1 MMIIIVANNEKTIDK
16 NIFLCYIYIIKYFER
31 NYTEMKKILSLAL
44 ALVMLLSICAL
55 SASAESYEEKTV
67 EVNWNFGYVG
77 SSTNSGGFVNVIN
90 PNGGNY
96 SYTDVIDM
104 GPAGSTITFVDDT
117 PAYASAAAYVFSFW
131 KQNGSE
137 YELDLEA
144 ANVPGGKAG
153 TRSYEFVTTEDNQA
167 IRVTYRSEQKA
178 DFTPEFEEIFVDGVK
193 VDVNWNFGY
202 VKADGSIVDKGSAYS
217 YTDVFVVPKSGS
229 KVTFTDNNKNGS
241 NFCSNSANVFS
252 TWVKDGENWYFASGV
267 KGEGGTFVNNPLV
280 YSYTSTKDNEL
291 VRLCYQSNEK
301 AGNPIDPALRPVV
314 TLKSPVAEA
323 PETTEPAP
331 ETTEPGSS
339 TETGDSAVAIV
350 VAAVCTLG
358 LAVVVSK
365 KRSFN

>member
-1 MMIIIVANNEKTIDK
+1 
-16 NIFLCYIYIIKYFER
+16 
-31 NYTEMKKILSLAL
+31 MKKLLSLAL
-44 ALVMLLSICAL
+44 ALVMLLSVCAL
-55 SASAESYEEKTV
+55 TASAESYEEKTV

-77 SSTNSGGFVNVIN
+77 SSTNGGGFVNVIN

-104 GPAGSTITFVDDT
+104 GPAGSTITFADDT
-117 PAYASAAAYVFSFW
+117 PAYASNAAYVFSFW
-131 KQNGSE
+131 KQNGTE

-144 ANVPGGKAG
+144 GNIPGGKAG
-153 TRSYEFVTTEDNQA
+153 TRSYEFVTTDDNQA

-178 DFTPEFEEIFVDGVK
+178 DMTPEFEEIFVDGVK

-202 VKADGSIVDKGSAYS
+202 VKADGTIVESGSAYS
-217 YTDVFVVPKSGS
+217 YSDVIVVEKAGS

-241 NFCSNSANVFS
+241 AFCSNSAYVFS
-252 TWVKDGENWYFASGV
+252 TWTKDGENWVFTDGV

-314 TLKSPVAEA
+314 TLKSPVPAA

-331 ETTEPGSS
+331 ETTAPSES
-339 TETGDSAVAIV
+339 TPTGDATVTLLVALV
-350 VAAVCTLG
+350 GTFALAAV
-358 LAVVVSK
+358 VINK
-365 KRSFN
+365 KTNR